1 MRRKANVL
9 DQLFVYHP
17 HPWIERDWARTSGLP
32 LEDVWFQSR
41 DGTKLFGWYVEAG
54 PSAPVL
60 LWCHGN
66 AGNVIHRLD
75 NLAELYRLGLS
86 VFIFDYRGYGRSTG
100 KPTED
105 GLYQDALAAYG
116 YLVSTRG
123 VRPERLI
130 LFGRSLGAS
139 VAGTV
144 ASQRPAAGLI
154 LESPFPSIAAMA
166 RTHYLGLPLHWLLS
180 GRFPLDERLSR
191 VSLPVLVI
199 HGDRDDIVP
208 IALGRE
214 VFAAAR
220 EPKSLYVIEGA
231 NHNDT
236 YQIGGRAY
244 FQRLKQFIHDIVR

>member
-17 HPWIERDWARTSGLP
+17 HPWIERDWARASGLP
-32 LEDVWFQSR
+32 LEDVWFQPQ

-116 YLVSTRG
+116 YLVNTRG